1 MDKYVQMWRKS
12 MELRAQKEFLQ
23 PIEALQSS
31 PNGLKIFGN
40 VPDVQQK
47 ASSKVWSKVKQSR
60 ALKVA
65 VVNNL
70 SVHA

>member
-1 MDKYVQMWRKS
+1 MQMWRKS

-40 VPDVQQK
+40 VPDVQVDVPDVQVDVPDLE
-47 ASSKVWSKVKQSR
+47 SSIF
-60 ALKVA
+60 ALESSA
-65 VVNNL
+65 DL
-70 SVHA
+70 